1 MVKRSAGGTGNW
13 NMFDSVRGEPM
24 LRANTSDSEFTGLRL
39 SFESNGFK
47 MEDSDADRNA
57 SGSTYIY
64 MAIKI
69 N

>member
-1 MVKRSAGGTGNW
+1 
-13 NMFDSVRGEPM
+13 

-47 MEDSDADRNA
+47 MEDNDADRNA

-64 MAIKI
+64 WAFKI